1 METNSSNGPSSF
13 QAPTELVPHEVFTI
27 FVQTLLYGVRPTA
40 IVLGLFSNSLN
51 ILVFYKMGLKD
62 SVNISFFALSLS
74 DGTYLTLSSVSAV
87 CDILFLAN
95 LGRHVTWI
103 IHPSVILLF
112 IYWYAVIFYDTSMLI
127 TVFIALVRCCC
138 VAIPLKFKGVFT
150 RSRTVVCIV
159 VITVS
164 TVLTRIPTL
173 ITQEIVAQY
182 DVINNRTVYRLR
194 YTADRPQAIE
204 LNDIM
209 NRTAIWWIAITT
221 MFVCVVV
228 LATKLRAA
236 SKFRKSHDRGATSQ
250 TSRDDRVVKMV
261 ILVTVLF
268 LVLSLPFMLYS
279 AVRRLVPKFNEVKG
293 YTKLFSLVTMVTWAL
308 AYLNAALN
316 AVVYYNTNSRYKAI
330 VDAGVRA
337 VFCGRAGEK

>member
-1 METNSSNGPSSF
+1 
-13 QAPTELVPHEVFTI
+13 
-27 FVQTLLYGVRPTA
+27 
-40 IVLGLFSNSLN
+40 
-51 ILVFYKMGLKD
+51 MGLKD

-74 DGTYLTLSSVSAV
+74 DGAYLTLSSVSAV
-87 CDILFLAN
+87 CDILFVAN
-95 LGRHVTWI
+95 LGRQVMWVI
-103 IHPSVILLF
+103 QPSVILFF

-150 RSRTVVCIV
+150 RSRTAVCIV
-159 VITVS
+159 GITVS
-164 TVLTRIPTL
+164 TVLTRLPTL
-173 ITQEIVAQY
+173 ITQEIVAEY
-182 DVINNRTVYRLR
+182 DAINNRTVYRLR

-221 MFVCVVV
+221 MFVCVIV
-228 LATKLRAA
+228 LATKLRA
-236 SKFRKSHDRGATSQ
+236 SSEFRKSQNCGASQ

-293 YTKLFSLVTMVTWAL
+293 YTKLFSLVTMIAWAL

-337 VFCGRAGEK
+337 VFCGRGGEE